1 MVEKAIALPFSFDPY
16 GRVTYTI
23 DQNKIWQDKVLSV
36 IGTTMR
42 ERVVRP
48 RFGTL
53 IAAKAFDNETLAETE
68 IQSEIEYAF
77 NTQLGLL
84 TLQSVSTSFD
94 AYTNTTNVEIIYGL
108 PNNETVNTT
117 IGLVTI
123 NQNSIPHQENA

>member
-1 MVEKAIALPFSFDPY
+1 MVEKAISLPFSLDPY
-16 GRVTYTI
+16 GRITYTTN
-23 DQNKIWQDKVLSV
+23 QNKIWQDKVLSV
-36 IGTTMR
+36 IGTTFR
-42 ERVVRP
+42 ERVIRP

-84 TLQSVSTSFD
+84 TLESVSASFD
-94 AYTNTTNVEIIYGL
+94 EYTNTTNVEIVYGL
-108 PNNETVNTT
+108 PNNESVSTT

-123 NQNSIPHQENA
+123 DQNSTPRQENA

>member
-1 MVEKAIALPFSFDPY
+1 MAEKAIALPFSIDPY
-16 GRVTYTI
+16 GKVTSTI

-42 ERVVRP
+42 ERVIRP
-48 RFGTL
+48 KFGTL
-53 IAAKAFDNETLAETE
+53 IATKAFDNETLAEKD
-68 IQSEIEYAF
+68 IQSEVEYAF

-84 TLQSVSTSFD
+84 TLESVNTSFD

-108 PNNETVNTT
+108 PNNESVSTT

-123 NQNSIPHQENA
+123 NGTLTPRQENA

>member
-1 MVEKAIALPFSFDPY
+1 MTEKAISLPFSLDPY
-16 GRVTYTI
+16 GRITYTI

-36 IGTTMR
+36 IGTTLR
-42 ERVVRP
+42 ERVIRP

-84 TLQSVSTSFD
+84 TLESVSASFD
-94 AYTNTTNVEIIYGL
+94 AYTNTTNVEIVYGL
-108 PNNETVNTT
+108 PNNESVSTT

-123 NQNSIPHQENA
+123 DQNSTPRQENA